1 MIRTQCRSS
10 TNLGLRLL
18 ALPCHAFSPFSTRFK
33 MMISLDQA
41 IQCLETEL
49 GRPESGKKR
58 SDASDRLP
66 DLSVSATP
74 ALYNSYSSMLI
85 LIHRIFVHPK

>member
-1 MIRTQCRSS
+1 MKQYDIDDMNTMSQLNS
-10 TNLGLRLL
+10 LGLRLL
-18 ALPCHAFSPFSTRFK
+18 ALPCHAFSPVSTRFK

-49 GRPESGKKR
+49 GRPESEKKR
-58 SDASDRLP
+58 LDSGDRLP

-74 ALYNSYSSMLI
+74 ALYNSYSCS
-85 LIHRIFVHPK
+85 